1 MVRGILT
8 LCYFCAC
15 RLTEIAGVVAEIAD
29 VWFIFHGQLSQKS
42 SLFQKFEQLRNLRLF
57 SLWQPNSSNDD
68 LQAITSGDW
77 DVTKILAYDEK
88 RQKM

>member
-1 MVRGILT
+1 MQMFGLFFMGNGARRAPFFRSFKNKEI
-8 LCYFCAC
+8 YF
-15 RLTEIAGVVAEIAD
+15 
-29 VWFIFHGQLSQKS
+29 F
-42 SLFQKFEQLRNLRLF
+42 
-57 SLWQPNSSNDD
+57 LWQPNSSNDD